1 MRHPATG
8 RGAALRRPAYTLIE
22 LLVVLAIIAV
32 LASLTTAAAMM
43 MISSQHERNTK
54 FSMRQIEG
62 ERKKHW
68 DAVVQSALKENMDTP
83 DNAAAAATIRQWA
96 GGDEKRARVMYV
108 KFRLKQ
114 EFPTSFAEALNPFP
128 MPAKKNYTKYLN
140 SLGITTTTNPL
151 TATPAAH
158 ESAACLYMALSEGT
172 SGVKTNLD
180 QLNVGVKSFDAPGGQ
195 TIKAL
200 VDDWGNPLV
209 FARWPTGDANLDA
222 LTPLQKTKTRD
233 LEDPEGLLINSNWWG
248 QASTP
253 QNPSGRVQ
261 FETYAHTLT
270 KNNAAHE
277 YYMIPV
283 LVSGGRDGK
292 LGVSLDGKL
301 TVTNAADAKD
311 NLYSYNLERE

>member
-8 RGAALRRPAYTLIE
+8 RGAALRRPAFTLVE
-22 LLVVLAIIAV
+22 LLVVIAIIAV
-32 LASLTTAAAMM
+32 LASLSTAAAMM
-43 MISSQHERNTK
+43 MITSQHERNTK
-54 FSMRQIEG
+54 FTMRQIEG
-62 ERKKHW
+62 ARKKHW

-83 DNAAAAATIRQWA
+83 DNAAAAATIRQLA

-114 EFPTSFAEALNPFP
+114 EFPISFAEALNPAP
-128 MPAKKNYTKYLN
+128 MPAKKNYVKYLSN
-140 SLGITTTTNPL
+140 LGITTGPNP
-151 TATPAAH
+151 PAAH

-180 QLNVGVKSFDAPGGQ
+180 QLNVGVKSFDTPNGQ

-200 VDDWGNPLV
+200 VDDWANPLV
-209 FARWPTGDANLDA
+209 FARWPTGDTTLDA

-233 LEDPEGLLINSNWWG
+233 LQDPEGLLINSTWW
-248 QASTP
+248 ATP
-253 QNPSGRVQ
+253 SRITFEQN
-261 FETYAHTLT
+261 AHTLT
-270 KNNAAHE
+270 KQVNGAAQAHE

-292 LGVSLDGKL
+292 LGILPQDYKTL
-301 TVTNAADAKD
+301 TVTTPADAKD
-311 NLYSYNLERE
+311 NIYSYNLERE

>member
-68 DAVVQSALKENMDTP
+68 DAVVQSALHENMDTP
-83 DNAAAAATIRQWA
+83 DNAAAAATIRQLA

-114 EFPTSFAEALNPFP
+114 EFPTSFAEALNPAP
-128 MPAKKNYTKYLN
+128 LPPKKNYVKYLSN
-140 SLGITTTTNPL
+140 LGVTTGSAQTQNY
-151 TATPAAH
+151 
-158 ESAACLYMALSEGT
+158 ESAACLYMAMSEGT

-180 QLNVGVKSFDAPGGQ
+180 QLNVGVKSFGANGQ
-195 TIKAL
+195 IKAL
-200 VDDWGNPLV
+200 VDDWGNPLL
-209 FARWPTGDANLDA
+209 FARWPTGDTTLDA

-233 LEDPEGLLINSNWWG
+233 LQDPEGLLINNNWW
-248 QASTP
+248 STATGAP
-253 QNPSGRVQ
+253 NPNRVTFEQN
-261 FETYAHTLT
+261 AHTLT
-270 KNNAAHE
+270 KPDASGQPQPHE

-283 LVSGGRDGK
+283 LVSAGRDGK
-292 LGVSLDGKL
+292 LGILPQDYKTL
-301 TVTNAADAKD
+301 TVTTPADAKD
-311 NLYSYNLERE
+311 NIYSYNLERE